1 MPPQRSPPNERKD
14 TIMGFASSGPHGELS
29 AYKQRGDGL
38 YEHQGLL
45 GDVTRFTTAAARDI
59 SGAFV
64 TSLHALHLDNDG
76 AKKHAELLERGAAHH
91 EAAALVPAEN
101 IKGSHH
107 LGNGTITYSGMN
119 LLANDGVPVTGWIYA
134 ATPFCTLGS
143 MLYVASGTSSVAM
156 AATDY
161 GIATLVT
168 NAQIYNGTN
177 GYTTGVISNG
187 GNGATNTWKNVCT
200 VAYNA
205 PLSIYEYGLFM
216 SNGPAVLST
225 ATSTGTNTLVS
236 SGSPFVNTGN
246 YNKGWTCLANAS
258 LANTPTTLVT
268 GLVTSNNATTLT
280 FANGWNQLTNAGGST
295 PSGTTGFVLYPTMLD
310 HKTFGVISVIAGD
323 SIVYSYSLLAAVGG

>member
-1 MPPQRSPPNERKD
+1 MD
-14 TIMGFASSGPHGELS
+14 ASSGPHGNLS

-38 YEHQGLL
+38 YEHQGLV
-45 GDVTRFTTAAARDI
+45 GDISRFTSAAARDAKA
-59 SGAFV
+59 GFTTA
-64 TSLHALHLDNDG
+64 LHALHLDNDG
-76 AKKHAELLERGAAHH
+76 AKKHAELLEKGAPHA
-91 EAAALVPAEN
+91 EIPALLDPAT
-101 IKGSHH
+101 IKGAHH
-107 LGNGTITYSGMN
+107 LGSGTITYGGMN

-168 NAQIYNGTN
+168 NAQITGGTN

-187 GNGATNTWKNVCT
+187 GNGATNTWKNACT

-205 PLSIYEYGLFM
+205 TLSIYEYGLFM

-225 ATSTGTNTLVS
+225 ATSTAANTLVS
-236 SGSPFVNTGN
+236 TGSPFVNTGN
-246 YNKGWTCLANAS
+246 YNKGWTCLANSS
-258 LANTPTTLVT
+258 LVNTPTTLVT
-268 GLVTSNNATTLT
+268 GLVTTNNATTLT

-295 PSGTTGFVLYPTMLD
+295 PSGTTGYVLYPTMLD

-323 SIVYSYSLLAAVGG
+323 SIVFSYSLLAAVGG